1 MSYLQ
6 ILSPIVCIT
15 INVFVQVFVCRYSSS
30 SSLLRSI
37 LVGFAT
43 GLLCLFT
50 IEFFIFFHLSISV
63 KDFLFNFACNS
74 IIYSSLGYCYFHFI
88 NIGETGR
95 RIRILSELYHSEKG
109 LTYNEI
115 VQRYNSKEI
124 IEKRMNRLINN
135 SQVINRDGIY
145 YIGKPIMLLMTNVMN
160 VAKLIVLSKK
170 KNKNDK
176 IVQIS

>member
-1 MSYLQ
+1 M
-6 ILSPIVCIT
+6 
-15 INVFVQVFVCRYSSS
+15 
-30 SSLLRSI
+30 
-37 LVGFAT
+37 
-43 GLLCLFT
+43 
-50 IEFFIFFHLSISV
+50 
-63 KDFLFNFACNS
+63 
-74 IIYSSLGYCYFHFI
+74 GYCYFHFI